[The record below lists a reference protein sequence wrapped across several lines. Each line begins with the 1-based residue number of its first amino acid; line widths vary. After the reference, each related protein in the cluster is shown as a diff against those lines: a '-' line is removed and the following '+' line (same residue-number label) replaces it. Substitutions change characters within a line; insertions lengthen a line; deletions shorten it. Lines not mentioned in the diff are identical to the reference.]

1 MRLTFKL
8 AFQVAKNF
16 TVVRNLPANAQ
27 DARDTSSIP
36 GSGRF
41 PGIGNGNPF
50 QHSCLQNSTDKEGLR
65 ATVHEV
71 AKSWIQLSD

>member
-16 TVVRNLPANAQ
+16 TVVKNLPANAQ
-27 DARDTSSIP
+27 DARDMGSIP

-41 PGIGNGNPF
+41 PQIENGNPF
-50 QHSCLQNSTDKEGLR
+50 QYSCLQNSMGQEGLR
-65 ATVHEV
+65 STVYEV
-71 AKSWIQLSD
+71 AKSWTQLSD

>member
-27 DARDTSSIP
+27 DARDMSSIP
-36 GSGRF
+36 GSERF

-50 QHSCLQNSTDKEGLR
+50 QHSCLQNSMDKEGLR